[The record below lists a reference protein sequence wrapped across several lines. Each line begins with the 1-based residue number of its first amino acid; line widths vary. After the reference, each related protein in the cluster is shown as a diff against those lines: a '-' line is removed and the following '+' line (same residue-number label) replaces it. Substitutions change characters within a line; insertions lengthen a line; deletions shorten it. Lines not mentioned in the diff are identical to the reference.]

1 MLPKEILKKVR
12 EIEIRTNRL
21 VNEVFA
27 GEYESVFKG
36 RGMEFAEVREYAP
49 GDDVRT
55 IDWNVTARF
64 GKPFV
69 KQFIEE
75 RELTVML
82 LVDLS
87 GSEDFGSATRVKR
100 EIVAEVA
107 ALLAFSA
114 IVNNDKVGY
123 IAFSDQVEKFIP
135 PKKGRRHVLRVIRE
149 ILYSRA
155 VQRGTS
161 LKTAL
166 EYLGQVLAKRSVV
179 FLISDFW
186 DQGYEQVLRIA
197 QKRHDVIAIQI
208 LDPREQDIPDVG
220 FIELSDPET
229 GEQMLI
235 DTADRGYRQ
244 QIAKR
249 VQTMIGER
257 ERFFQSIRMDAI
269 QLQTDKPYLEPLIH
283 FFERRAKR
291 FR

>member
-1 MLPKEILKKVR
+1 MLPKEILKKVH

-36 RGMEFAEVREYAP
+36 RGMEFAEVREYTP

-64 GKPFV
+64 GRPFV

-82 LVDLS
+82 LVDVS
-87 GSEDFGSATRVKR
+87 GSEDFGSVSRIKK

-107 ALLAFSA
+107 AVLAFSA

-123 IAFSDQVEKFIP
+123 LAFSDRVEKFISP
-135 PKKGRRHVLRVIRE
+135 RKGRRHVLRVIRE
-149 ILYSRA
+149 ILYTRP
-155 VQRGTS
+155 QRKGTR
-161 LKTAL
+161 LRTAL
-166 EYLGQVLAKRSVV
+166 EYLGRVLRKKSII

-186 DQGYEQVLRIA
+186 DEGYELVLRVM
-197 QKRHDVIAIQI
+197 QRRHDVVAIRV
-208 LDPREQDIPDVG
+208 LDPRERKIPNVG
-220 FIELSDPET
+220 FIELEDPET
-229 GEQMLI
+229 GQSLLI
-235 DTADRGYRQ
+235 DTGDRRYREKAAGKVGSLVEQ
-244 QIAKR
+244 QQR
-249 VQTMIGER
+249 L
-257 ERFFQSIRMDAI
+257 FQSIRLDNI
-269 QLQTDKPYLEPLIH
+269 QLETDKPYLDPLIR
-283 FFERRAKR
+283 FFEQRARR

>member
-36 RGMEFAEVREYAP
+36 RGIEFAEVREYAP

-87 GSEDFGSATRVKR
+87 GSEDFGSVARVKR

-149 ILYSRA
+149 ILYSKA
-155 VQRGTS
+155 AKRGTS

-186 DQGYEQVLRIA
+186 DQGYEQVLRVV
-197 QKRHDVIAIQI
+197 QKRHDVIAVQI
-208 LDPREQDIPDVG
+208 LDPREREIPNVG

-229 GEQMLI
+229 GEQILI
-235 DTADRGYRQ
+235 DTADRQYRQ
-244 QIAKR
+244 QLAKR

-257 ERFFQSIRMDAI
+257 ERLFRTIRMDAI

-283 FFERRAKR
+283 FFEKRAKR

>member
-36 RGMEFAEVREYAP
+36 RGIEFAEVREYAP

-87 GSEDFGSATRVKR
+87 GSEDFGSAARVKR

-123 IAFSDQVEKFIP
+123 IAFSDQVEKLIP

-149 ILYSRA
+149 VLYSRA
-155 VQRGTS
+155 VKRGTS
-161 LKTAL
+161 IKTAL

-186 DQGYEQVLRIA
+186 DQGYEQVLRVA

-208 LDPREQDIPDVG
+208 LDPREQEIPNVG

-235 DTADRGYRQ
+235 DTADRGYCQ

-257 ERFFQSIRMDAI
+257 ERLFRTIRMDTI
-269 QLQTDKPYLEPLIH
+269 QLQTDKPYLEPLIR

>member
-36 RGMEFAEVREYAP
+36 RGIEFAEVREYAP

-87 GSEDFGSATRVKR
+87 GSEDFGSVARVKR

-135 PKKGRRHVLRVIRE
+135 PK
-149 ILYSRA
+149 
-155 VQRGTS
+155 
-161 LKTAL
+161 
-166 EYLGQVLAKRSVV
+166 
-179 FLISDFW
+179 
-186 DQGYEQVLRIA
+186 
-197 QKRHDVIAIQI
+197 
-208 LDPREQDIPDVG
+208 
-220 FIELSDPET
+220 
-229 GEQMLI
+229 
-235 DTADRGYRQ
+235 
-244 QIAKR
+244 
-249 VQTMIGER
+249 
-257 ERFFQSIRMDAI
+257 
-269 QLQTDKPYLEPLIH
+269 
-283 FFERRAKR
+283 
-291 FR
+291 